1 MTAPP
6 IDVFPKSG
14 SALIGT
20 ADRDYLTQIDFNGTA
35 RGDRADVGAYL
46 FDANGNP
53 GWTIMEGFK
62 MTSECECDFDFSGG
76 VDGLDL
82 DNLING
88 ATGFTLEDF
97 VPCFG
102 AKL

>member
-1 MTAPP
+1 
-6 IDVFPKSG
+6 
-14 SALIGT
+14 
-20 ADRDYLTQIDFNGTA
+20 
-35 RGDRADVGAYL
+35 
-46 FDANGNP
+46 
-53 GWTIMEGFK
+53 MEGFK